1 MKKNIKDFTWEE
13 LQQCFLD
20 MGEKKFRAMQCYQWL
35 QQGVISFDEMT
46 NLSKE
51 LREKLKEN
59 YFVSVPKI
67 RKKQVAKDGTIKYLF
82 ENHDGTL
89 IETVIMEYKH
99 GLSACISTQV
109 GCNMGCRFCASTI
122 GGKERDLTAG
132 EILDQLIFSSKDMGR
147 RISNVVLMGIGEPL
161 DNYDNVLRFLKNVN
175 HEKGLNIGYRHISL
189 STCGLVNQIERLAE
203 EQLPITLS
211 ISLHSTNNK
220 DRSEIMPVNRKYPI
234 EVLLQAC
241 RNYIA
246 KTKRRI
252 SFEYTLIRGVNDDK
266 PHALELAGLLKGM
279 LCHVN
284 LIPVNAVKETGMLRP
299 TREAVE
305 QFQKE
310 LLKQGIN
317 ATVRRELG
325 TDIDAAC
332 GQLRK
337 NNQAPEAAQ

>member
-1 MKKNIKDFTWEE
+1 MKKNIKDFTLEE
-13 LQQCFLD
+13 LQQCFVD
-20 MGEKKFRAMQCYQWL
+20 MGEKKFRGLQCYQWL
-35 QQGVISFDEMT
+35 GQGVETFWEMT
-46 NLSKE
+46 NLSQE
-51 LREKLKEN
+51 LRQKLDQEF
-59 YFVSVPKI
+59 FVSVPKI
-67 RKKQVAKDGTIKYLF
+67 RKKQVSGDGTIKYLF

-99 GLSACISTQV
+99 GTSACISTQV

-132 EILDQLIFSSKDMGR
+132 EILDQLIFASKDMGK

-161 DNYDNVLRFLKNVN
+161 DNYENVIRFLKNVN
-175 HEKGLNIGYRHISL
+175 HEHGLNIGYRHISL
-189 STCGLVNQIERLAE
+189 STCGLVDQIRKLAE
-203 EQLPITLS
+203 EQMPITLS

-220 DRSEIMPVNRKYPI
+220 DRNQIMPVNRKYPI
-234 EVLLQAC
+234 EELLDAC
-241 RNYIA
+241 RDYVR

-252 SFEYTLIRGVNDDK
+252 SFEYTLIQGVNDDK
-266 PHALELAGLLKGM
+266 THALELAGLLKGM

-284 LIPVNAVKETGMLRP
+284 LIPVNAVRETGLKRP
-299 TREAVE
+299 SREAVAA
-305 QFQKE
+305 FQQE
-310 LLKQGIN
+310 LIKNGIN

-337 NNQAPEAAQ
+337 NHQ

>member
-1 MKKNIKDFTWEE
+1 MKKNIKDFTLEE
-13 LQQCFLD
+13 LQQCFVD
-20 MGEKKFRAMQCYQWL
+20 MGEKKFRALQCYQWL
-35 QQGVISFDEMT
+35 GQGVESFQEMT

-51 LREKLKEN
+51 LRQKLEEHF
-59 YFVSVPKI
+59 FVSVPKI
-67 RKKQVAKDGTIKYLF
+67 RKKQVSEDGTVKYLF
-82 ENHDGTL
+82 ENYDGTL

-99 GLSACISTQV
+99 GISACISTQV

-132 EILDQLIFSSKDMGR
+132 EILDQLIFASKDMGR

-161 DNYDNVLRFLKNVN
+161 DNYENVIRFLKNVN
-175 HEKGLNIGYRHISL
+175 HEHGLNIGYRHISL
-189 STCGLVNQIERLAE
+189 STCGLVDQIRKLAE
-203 EQLPITLS
+203 EQMPITLS

-220 DRSEIMPVNRKYPI
+220 DRDQIMPVNRKYPI

-241 RNYIA
+241 REYTQ

-252 SFEYTLIRGVNDDK
+252 SFEYTLIQGINDDK
-266 PHALELAGLLKGM
+266 PHARELAGLLKGM

-284 LIPVNAVKETGMLRP
+284 LIPVNAVKESGLKRP
-299 TREAVE
+299 SREAVAA
-305 QFQKE
+305 FQQE
-310 LLKQGIN
+310 LTKNGIN

-337 NNQAPEAAQ
+337 NNQ

>member
-1 MKKNIKDFTWEE
+1 MKKNIKDFTLEE
-13 LQQCFLD
+13 LQQCFVE
-20 MGEKKFRAMQCYQWL
+20 MGEKKFRALQCYQWL
-35 QQGVISFDEMT
+35 QQGVVSFQEMT

-51 LREKLKEN
+51 LRQRLEET
-59 YFVSVPKI
+59 FFISVPKI
-67 RKKQVAKDGTIKYLF
+67 RKKQVSADGTVKYLF

-99 GLSACISTQV
+99 GISACISTQV

-132 EILDQLIFSSKDMGR
+132 EILDQLIFASKDMGK

-161 DNYDNVLRFLKNVN
+161 DNYDNVIRFLKNVN
-175 HEKGLNIGYRHISL
+175 QEHGLNIGYRHISL
-189 STCGLVNQIERLAE
+189 STCGLADQIRRLAE
-203 EQLPITLS
+203 EQMPITLS

-220 DRSEIMPVNRKYPI
+220 DRDQIMPVNRKYPI
-234 EVLLQAC
+234 EVLLQTC
-241 RNYIA
+241 REYIK

-252 SFEYTLIRGVNDDK
+252 SFEYTLIQGVNDDK
-266 PHALELAGLLKGM
+266 PHALALAGLLKGM

-284 LIPVNAVKETGMLRP
+284 LIPVNAVRETGLKRP
-299 TREAVE
+299 SREAVAA
-305 QFQKE
+305 FQQE
-310 LLKQGIN
+310 LIKNGIN

-337 NNQAPEAAQ
+337 NNQ